1 MGLIG
6 RGVVGMTA
14 AAPSYIKAPRFVYYT
29 NNALSDLYRI
39 EVVELKP
46 GAALPFAIYKDYHVP
61 YSSID
66 VAQIAQVLVRTKLFP
81 VEECVED
88 LIRVER
94 VVKALNNM
102 DLALQ
107 AVELEPDGI
116 RKLFDQLW
124 SSDQL

>member
-1 MGLIG
+1 M
-6 RGVVGMTA
+6 GVVAMTA
-14 AAPSYIKAPRFVYYT
+14 AAPSYVKAPRFVFYV
-29 NNALSDLYRI
+29 NNTLMDLYRI

-46 GAALPFAIYKDYHVP
+46 LKPGATLMFPPGAHHVP

-66 VAQIAQVLVRTKLFP
+66 ITTIEQVLMRTELLP

-88 LIRVER
+88 LIRAER

-107 AVELEPDGI
+107 AAELEPNGI
-116 RKLFDQLW
+116 QNLFNQLW